1 MRQEI
6 GCGGADKWTVVPGG
20 AFPGYSWSHGS
31 GNLFCDAG
39 HYCPNT
45 TVQVPAQLRLCCA
58 VRCPAVPCGA
68 MLCCAVLCCAVLCCA
83 MLCYAMLCGTLS
95 AQCLQ
100 KTILVVTC
108 YLAGSSCLELC
119 TSPTGCNN
127 AMYKQNMLCTNTIF

>member
-45 TVQVPAQLRLCCA
+45 TTQVPTIALVTSHKNVSILNEHRQDNTSQHLRQ
-58 VRCPAVPCGA
+58 
-68 MLCCAVLCCAVLCCA
+68 
-83 MLCYAMLCGTLS
+83 LCGQGCDML
-95 AQCLQ
+95 APLCLHG
-100 KTILVVTC
+100 KLHTTVNGLEALRRWVHVK
-108 YLAGSSCLELC
+108 ELC
-119 TSPTGCNN
+119 
-127 AMYKQNMLCTNTIF
+127 MLSSSVCCRSDM